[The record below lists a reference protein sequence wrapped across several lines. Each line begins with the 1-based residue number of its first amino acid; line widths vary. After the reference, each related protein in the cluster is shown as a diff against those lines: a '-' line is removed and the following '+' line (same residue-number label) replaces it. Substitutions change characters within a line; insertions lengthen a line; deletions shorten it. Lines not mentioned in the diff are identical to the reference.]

1 MALETAMWVQ
11 HFGPESNISST
22 TVLTAIKL
30 GADVHAAQRTNL
42 NDFADILLTVY
53 KLILAC

>member
-30 GADVHAAQRTNL
+30 GADAHAAQRTNF
-42 NDFADILLTVY
+42 NTLLTS
-53 KLILAC
+53 C